1 MTSAVVMQN
10 QTQQIINEM
19 QQYTNMYRN
28 YYIASFFF
36 KCIRNEYKYLQCTTV
51 TIPLIH
57 MTDELI
63 PLLWKFFGIQKMISY
78 QALIY

>member
-36 KCIRNEYKYLQCTTV
+36 KCIRNEYKYLHCTNV
-51 TIPLIH
+51 MISIIH
-57 MTDELI
+57 MTDELMV
-63 PLLWKFFGIQKMISY
+63 P
-78 QALIY
+78 

>member
-36 KCIRNEYKYLQCTTV
+36 KCIRNEYKYLHFTTV
-51 TIPLIH
+51 MISIIH
-57 MTDELI
+57 MTDELMA
-63 PLLWKFFGIQKMISY
+63 PL
-78 QALIY
+78 